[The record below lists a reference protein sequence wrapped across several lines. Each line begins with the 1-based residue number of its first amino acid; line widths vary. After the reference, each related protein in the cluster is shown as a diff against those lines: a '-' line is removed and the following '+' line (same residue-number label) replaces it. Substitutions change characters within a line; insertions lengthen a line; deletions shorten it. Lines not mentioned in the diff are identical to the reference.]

1 MENLSHSSPDLEEVK
16 VEFQAWRSQQTI
28 GRRIIPQLLWH
39 KAIALLKTYPLT
51 LVVRELGL
59 SRDRLLSRLHQFQ
72 ETALS
77 STSVSTTNPQPT
89 FLEISSSDLNNL
101 ITSHHSSPSPSP
113 SPNPNPSPN
122 PSPSFA
128 TNILSQNEENCRI
141 VIEKSDGSR
150 LSLQLSTN
158 FSTLQAICNT
168 FLKG

>member
-101 ITSHHSSPSPSP
+101 ITSHHSSP
-113 SPNPNPSPN
+113 NPSPN